1 MNKIQKPKGTL
12 DILPADI
19 GIWQYIEKTVRETAR
34 VCGFSEIR
42 MPTFESTELF
52 CRGVG
57 DTTDVVGKEMYTF
70 IDKDGS
76 SLSLRPE
83 GTAGVA
89 RSVIENGLYAGAMPL
104 KLFYFSNF
112 FRREKPQAG
121 RSREFWQFGTELYG
135 SSLPEADA
143 QVILLADS
151 LFKKLGLTKVTL
163 RINSIGCPE
172 CRPSYRK
179 ALLDYFSQYESQLC
193 DTCRER
199 LQKNPLRVLD
209 CKSPICS
216 GIAKDAPKTLQHLCD
231 GCESHFDKLK
241 SILDDCGIEYIVD
254 PSIVRGLDYY
264 TGTVFEFTVDS
275 IGAQSTVCGGGRY
288 DGLLSSIG
296 GPELPAV
303 GFGMGITRLIQAMKD
318 ENLLPELDSGCDI
331 YIAPL
336 GENASNKAF
345 VLAQKLREKGIYAE
359 TDICKRSLKAQMKY
373 ADKANAKFVL
383 VVGDD
388 EIEKGIAELR
398 NMQTSERENVQIS
411 VDAITEK
418 IK

>member
-1 MNKIQKPKGTL
+1 
-12 DILPADI
+12 
-19 GIWQYIEKTVRETAR
+19 
-34 VCGFSEIR
+34 
-42 MPTFESTELF
+42 
-52 CRGVG
+52 
-57 DTTDVVGKEMYTF
+57 
-70 IDKDGS
+70 
-76 SLSLRPE
+76 
-83 GTAGVA
+83 
-89 RSVIENGLYAGAMPL
+89 
-104 KLFYFSNF
+104 
-112 FRREKPQAG
+112 
-121 RSREFWQFGTELYG
+121 
-135 SSLPEADA
+135 
-143 QVILLADS
+143 
-151 LFKKLGLTKVTL
+151 
-163 RINSIGCPE
+163 
-172 CRPSYRK
+172 
-179 ALLDYFSQYESQLC
+179 
-193 DTCRER
+193 